1 MFRQHAVRVKSGFI
15 KDLSRLG
22 RDLAKVVIVD
32 DTSNNFKLQKENAI
46 KVNSWKGDPNDTEL
60 FEVKELLLKLA

>member
-22 RDLAKVVIVD
+22 RDLNKVIIVD
-32 DTSNNFKLQKENAI
+32 DTANSFKLQKENAI

-60 FEVKELLLKLA
+60 QEVK

>member
-1 MFRQHAVRVKSGFI
+1 MFRQHAVRVRSGFI

-22 RDLAKVVIVD
+22 RDLNKVIIVD
-32 DTSNNFKLQKENAI
+32 DTANSFKLQKENAI

-60 FEVKELLLKLA
+60 QEVK